1 MACARTRTP
10 LQQGYSVCTTP
21 HVHNEAPVRPHTL
34 THPHT
39 RARACALPV
48 HDHSPLTNN
57 STVPTYCGNGTRVA
71 RRVTLATRS
80 VSVRDVSDGVRYEG
94 PKGSPGMPEMLS
106 PSAALVGANG
116 L

>member
-1 MACARTRTP
+1 MA
-10 LQQGYSVCTTP
+10 
-21 HVHNEAPVRPHTL
+21 
-34 THPHT
+34 
-39 RARACALPV
+39 
-48 HDHSPLTNN
+48 
-57 STVPTYCGNGTRVA
+57 RVA

-106 PSAALVGANG
+106 PSAALVGAVY